1 VTRLFKAFEQPFN
14 STDLHCVENL
24 VQSIFTLKQAVI
36 FANVAKIHN
45 QKRVAEMLCISPATV
60 SRALKE
66 LEQALGIKLFE
77 YSHLDNKLTNVGY
90 VFLSY
95 AELICQSLHDLL
107 EAAEQQDKSMQ
118 LRKATRIKLQ
128 QINAFVAVGEAG
140 GLGTAAR
147 AIQVAPSNLSRAIDD
162 LEATLGWPIMERS
175 CSGMSLT
182 SVGRLV
188 IPLAKK
194 ILKLYAQVGSAM
206 ALWKTQGNGKLSII
220 GSLAILPQ
228 VMPRLLSELKSEFP
242 DHQVELR
249 SDCSDRIEQA
259 VSVDS
264 SSLGLCVVVHEKPQ
278 FIYTHLLEA
287 QLGVAWSP
295 KLEWPASIRC
305 LNDLRN
311 VPFIR
316 FGSNAVIT
324 EVLLAQQTDF
334 EAYFN
339 SSITVDSVQSGIDLV
354 KSGKFAMLI
363 TGVGAGREAAP
374 DLNFLPLPCLL
385 PALKVSIIRHR
396 DCQFDERQEH
406 VKEALANAVLETPWH
421 ESVKL
426 MRKVCRSH
434 PRE

>member
-1 VTRLFKAFEQPFN
+1 
-14 STDLHCVENL
+14 
-24 VQSIFTLKQAVI
+24 VQSTFTLKQLVT
-36 FANVAKIHN
+36 FVYVAEIHH
-45 QKRVAEMLCISPATV
+45 QKRVADMLCVSPATV
-60 SRALKE
+60 SRALTE

-77 YSHLDNKLTNVGY
+77 DSYTDKKLINAGQ
-90 VFLSY
+90 VFLNH
-95 AELICQSLHDLL
+95 AELIHQCLHTLL
-107 EAAEQQDKSMQ
+107 EAAVQQQDKIIQ
-118 LRKATRIKLQ
+118 RRKAMQIKLQ
-128 QINAFVAVGEAG
+128 QINAFVAFGDAG
-140 GLGTAAR
+140 GLGSAAR
-147 AIQVAPSNLSRAIDD
+147 ATQQTPNNLSRAIKE
-162 LEATLGWPIMERS
+162 LETTLGAPIMERS
-175 CSGMSLT
+175 SSGMGLT
-182 SVGRLV
+182 PAGHLV
-188 IPLAKK
+188 MPLAKE
-194 ILKLYAQVGSAM
+194 ILKLYAQASSAM

-220 GSLAILPQ
+220 GSVAVLPQ
-228 VMPRLLSELKSEFP
+228 VMPRLLSELKAEFP
-242 DHQVELR
+242 EHQVELR

-295 KLEWPASIRC
+295 MLEWPASIRC

-324 EVLLAQQTDF
+324 EVLLAQQTEF

-339 SSITVDSVQSGIDLV
+339 SSITVDSVQSGIDLA

-363 TGVGAGREAAP
+363 TGVGAGRKAAP
-374 DLNFLPLPCLL
+374 DLNFLPLPSLL
-385 PALKVSIIRHR
+385 PAIKVSIIRRR

-426 MRKVCRSH
+426 IRKVSRPH